1 MDIHLDFKAS
11 MSGSPDESSGKTED
25 LENIELSDIIFSEKA
40 PHKGVAGFIV
50 QYSKPVR
57 MHK

>member
-1 MDIHLDFKAS
+1 